1 MDVQGC
7 ICLVFPV
14 RRWEIVWVSRN
25 EVAVVF
31 RESLVCAVWG
41 PAKRACVMLSWC
53 WWTVDLAF
61 FVGGITLDAK
71 FLYRQYLFVF

>member
-7 ICLVFPV
+7 ICLMFPV
-14 RRWEIVWVSRN
+14 RRWEVVWVSRN

-31 RESLVCAVWG
+31 GESLGECAVWG
-41 PAKRACVMLSWC
+41 NAKKGVCVVVVVL
-53 WWTVDLAF
+53 VDLAF
-61 FVGGITLDAK
+61 FVGGVTLDAE

>member
-25 EVAVVF
+25 EVAVMF
-31 RESLVCAVWG
+31 GESLVCAVWG
-41 PAKRACVMLSWC
+41 HAKKGVCDVVVVL
-53 WWTVDLAF
+53 VDLAF
-61 FVGGITLDAK
+61 FVGGVTLGAE
-71 FLYRQYLFVF
+71 FLYRQYFFVF